1 MRSLYTLLAT
11 LSHGCVKQRQIYY
24 LLASTNMWLLFGQ
37 IRTSSTTPNEMRNR
51 FLHEFLKRVF
61 SPVHVRIRG
70 GPLMDA
76 KWILSTGAHFIAG
89 TYEPEKT
96 RCITET
102 TKAGMTVLDI
112 GAHVGY
118 FSLIM
123 SQMVGSSGEI
133 HAFEPRDLNRD
144 FLKTHIRLN
153 KIRNVRVHPECV
165 GDQIGQVRF
174 ETRTGS
180 GTGHVSGSGNITVL
194 MTTID
199 ALVKGSVIPL
209 PDLIKID
216 VEGTELP
223 VLKGGYE
230 TIRKRRPT
238 MILAV
243 HSEPLELECR
253 TLLEPMGYVFKDLG
267 QSKGDREFLVTT

>member
-1 MRSLYTLLAT
+1 MRKP
-11 LSHGCVKQRQIYY
+11 G
-24 LLASTNMWLLFGQ
+24 STA
-37 IRTSSTTPNEMRNR
+37 PDEMRNR
-51 FLHEFLKRVF
+51 TLHEFLKRVF
-61 SPVHVRIRG
+61 SPVHVPIRG
-70 GPLMDA
+70 GPLMGA

-89 TYEPEKT
+89 TFEPEKT

-102 TKAGMTVLDI
+102 TKVGMTVFDV

-123 SQMVGSSGEI
+123 SRLVGSGGEI
-133 HAFEPRDLNRD
+133 YAFEPRDLNRD

-153 KIRNVRVHPECV
+153 KISNVRVHSHCL
-165 GDQIGQVRF
+165 GNHIGQVRF

-180 GTGHVSGSGNITVL
+180 GTGHVSSSGNVTVS

-199 ALVKGSVIPL
+199 ALVKGGVIPL
-209 PDLIKID
+209 PDLIKVD
-216 VEGTELP
+216 VEGAELL
-223 VLKGGYE
+223 VLQGGYE
-230 TIRKRRPT
+230 SIRKQRPT

-243 HSEPLELECR
+243 HSNLIELECR
-253 TLLEPMGYVFKDLG
+253 SLLEPLGYVFKDLG